1 MEQTVT
7 VRRLLPEGMAEVVRV
22 RESACSGEC
31 HKCAGCGASSQ
42 TMIFTA
48 HNPIGASVGD
58 KVIVE
63 SDTATVLRGAVLL
76 YVVPLVTFLVGYIL
90 GESVWEMGLLW
101 GIVGFVLGMLP
112 IKLYDRH
119 LAKKG
124 TVYTIKGYAVGP
136 GEN

>member
-22 RESACSGEC
+22 RESACSGDC
-31 HKCAGCGASSQ
+31 HKCAGCGAASQ

-48 HNPIGASVGD
+48 YNPIGASVGD

>member
-22 RESACSGEC
+22 RESACSGDC
-31 HKCAGCGASSQ
+31 HKCAGCGAASQ

-48 HNPIGASVGD
+48 YNPIGASVGD

-90 GESVWEMGLLW
+90 GEHVWGK
-101 GIVGFVLGMLP
+101 GILCSIAGFVLGMLP

-124 TVYTIKGYAVGP
+124 TVYTIKGYAVSP

>member
-1 MEQTVT
+1 
-7 VRRLLPEGMAEVVRV
+7 
-22 RESACSGEC
+22 
-31 HKCAGCGASSQ
+31 
-42 TMIFTA
+42 MIFTA
-48 HNPIGASVGD
+48 YNPIGASVGD

-90 GESVWEMGLLW
+90 GEHVWGK
-101 GIVGFVLGMLP
+101 GILCSIAGFVLGMLP

-124 TVYTIKGYAVGP
+124 TVYTIKGYAVSP

>member
-22 RESACSGEC
+22 RESACSGDC
-31 HKCAGCGASSQ
+31 HKCAGCGAASQ

-48 HNPIGASVGD
+48 YNPIGASVGD

-112 IKLYDRH
+112 IKLCDRH